1 MMLKYMEEQLNF
13 VYINYLYR
21 ICNVS
26 SLLPFYVYLPTGVRL
41 TSEFE
46 VLCYMD
52 EGEIPESVNG
62 DCDTSTK
69 HNVRED

>member
-1 MMLKYMEEQLNF
+1 MDFCVYQLSTSNLQN
-13 VYINYLYR
+13 I
-21 ICNVS
+21 I
-26 SLLPFYVYLPTGVRL
+26 SLLPFYVYLPTGVQL
-41 TSEFE
+41 TSKNE

-52 EGEIPESVNG
+52 DGELPESVNG